1 MLNNETKPDKPDIIL
16 RLPEVTARTGLP
28 RSTIYYYMNR
38 NTFPDTIKLG
48 ARSIGWFESEIQEWI
63 DSRKGGSVNEKI

>member
-1 MLNNETKPDKPDIIL
+1 MPKIL
-16 RLPEVTARTGLP
+16 RLPEVISRTGLP

-48 ARSIGWFESEIQEWI
+48 ERSVGWYESDIQHWI
-63 DSRKGGSVNEKI
+63 ASRKGGLANEKI